1 MPFNDAYI
9 TIVFLAFFSIVHSF
23 ETVGSVF
30 AQQLENGDSFSV
42 MTDSILFVAEHV
54 SWGCMACH
62 RHVRIQPLCCIANWK

>member
-1 MPFNDAYI
+1 MPFNDVYI

-54 SWGCMACH
+54 SWDA
-62 RHVRIQPLCCIANWK
+62 

>member
-1 MPFNDAYI
+1 MLAQRLKLKQTCHLMMPI
-9 TIVFLAFFSIVHSF
+9 TIVFLAFCSIVHSF

-54 SWGCMACH
+54 SWDA
-62 RHVRIQPLCCIANWK
+62 